1 MSSTQPSNPNST
13 KLRTP
18 NSELRTLSPLAGKT
32 ILVTRSVNQLSQFS
46 TRLEQEG
53 ATVVEMP
60 ALEIGPPSS
69 WEALDQAIAHLADFD
84 WLILTST
91 NSVDYFFERLA
102 TLRGNSALTGLKIAV
117 VGEKTAQSLQQRSFQ
132 PDFMPPEFVADSLV
146 QHLPPLAG
154 KRVLF
159 PRVETGGREVLVKE
173 LTAEGAEVVEVAA
186 YQSQC
191 PKAIAPV
198 ALVALQQQ
206 AVDVITFASSKTVKY
221 FYQLVAAVPELPP
234 LEEWLQRVCIASIG
248 PQTSKT
254 CLALLGRV
262 DVEAKEY
269 TLEGLTQAVVRWVVD
284 DSIV

>member
-1 MSSTQPSNPNST
+1 M
-13 KLRTP
+13 
-18 NSELRTLSPLAGKT
+18 SPLTGKT
-32 ILVTRSVNQLSQFS
+32 ILVTRSVTQSSQFS

-60 ALEIGPPSS
+60 ALEVGPPSS

-102 TLRGNSALTGLKIAV
+102 TLRVNSALTGLKIAV
-117 VGEKTAQSLQQRSFQ
+117 VGEKTAQSLQQRSLQ

-146 QHLPPLAG
+146 QHLPPLTG

-159 PRVETGGREVLVKE
+159 PRVETGGREILVKE
-173 LTAEGAEVVEVAA
+173 LTAGGAEVVEVAA

-191 PKAIAPV
+191 PGAIAPV

-206 AVDVITFASSKTVKY
+206 AVDVLTFASSKTVKC

-269 TLEGLTQAVVRWVVD
+269 TLEGLTEAVVQWVVD
-284 DSIV
+284 NSTV